1 MKFGTWGVNMIKNLA
16 LKSYF
21 NISKTPCGYVTNLKW
36 LQRRACGPQL
46 MLFLRFPL
54 KLCVGLV
61 FLLVKLLFCSYL
73 VRIWQLMFFLTFKAK
88 RLCAYYSGG
97 SFTLTILAIQK
108 FNAQR
113 ANFSRASQIY
123 SIQNYPLK
131 VVLKL

>member
-1 MKFGTWGVNMIKNLA
+1 MIKNLA

-61 FLLVKLLFCSYL
+61 YVPLVLYELNDE
-73 VRIWQLMFFLTFKAK
+73 I
-88 RLCAYYSGG
+88 
-97 SFTLTILAIQK
+97 
-108 FNAQR
+108 
-113 ANFSRASQIY
+113 
-123 SIQNYPLK
+123 
-131 VVLKL
+131 